1 MEETWNHKIFI
12 HRLSWK
18 ELLICM
24 LADKVSCKIT
34 CILFLFSPY
43 PRLFLGY
50 FLLSILIPNPLDE
63 FEIIVIVDLSPLNHY
78 K

>member
-1 MEETWNHKIFI
+1 
-12 HRLSWK
+12 
-18 ELLICM
+18 
-24 LADKVSCKIT
+24 
-34 CILFLFSPY
+34 
-43 PRLFLGY
+43 LFLGY